1 VGLPPPLVKTVDPL
15 HVWNHRGV
23 NEEDQLLMSSSEL
36 FWRTSYLSIAS
47 LAMASTR
54 SRFRVAW

>member
-1 VGLPPPLVKTVDPL
+1 VGLPPPLVKTVILFHGGFWHD
-15 HVWNHRGV
+15 V

-47 LAMASTR
+47 LAMALPR